1 MTIYFTRALS
11 GILEKSNLMMHSG
24 CWDGNAEIMFSEMT
38 GGVVLLCPL
47 VTQGV
52 YERWLIACES
62 VL

>member
-1 MTIYFTRALS
+1 
-11 GILEKSNLMMHSG
+11 MMHSG

-52 YERWLIACES
+52 YERWLVARES